1 MNPVQ
6 CAIGVRVATITRRL
20 GVHEDN
26 FESFM
31 SSICNRC
38 YNELGL
44 TPERIGFHITKLAK
58 LSDSIS
64 PLQLPNYIMQK
75 IEEKRE

>member
-1 MNPVQ
+1 MNPVL
-6 CAIGVRVATITRRL
+6 CAVGVSVATIMRRL
-20 GVHEDN
+20 GVHEDK

-31 SSICNRC
+31 SSIYNRC

-44 TPERIGFHITKLAK
+44 TPERVGFHITNLAK

-64 PLQLPNYIMQK
+64 PLQLPNYVMQK